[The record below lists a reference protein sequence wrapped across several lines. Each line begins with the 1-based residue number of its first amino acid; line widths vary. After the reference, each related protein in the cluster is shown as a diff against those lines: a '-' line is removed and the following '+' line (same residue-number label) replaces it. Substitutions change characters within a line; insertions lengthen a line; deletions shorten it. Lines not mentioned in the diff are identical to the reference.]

1 LLFSESFFS
10 LKILDVGI
18 NDVSEHIRQIII
30 ELVVVM
36 TEILSLDPEELI
48 LEIMSEN
55 QRLEKYII

>member
-1 LLFSESFFS
+1 
-10 LKILDVGI
+10 
-18 NDVSEHIRQIII
+18 
-30 ELVVVM
+30 M